1 MVESAYTGASKASA
15 RKGLRVRVP
24 LPAPL
29 RGGVLAERARWVG
42 VHVGRGAEPPGT
54 PAFRHVAVRPL
65 PVGGPAPRTWSPY
78 VRCRSG
84 GLRPRTSSPYVRC
97 RPGAGPPDLVTVRAV
112 PVGGRPPAPP
122 CSGALPCVRCRPSLG
137 GRGFGDAEVTALP
150 SGTPLVG

>member
-42 VHVGRGAEPPGT
+42 VHVGRGAEPPET

-65 PVGGPAPRTWSPY
+65 PVGGPAPR
-78 VRCRSG
+78 
-84 GLRPRTSSPYVRC
+84 
-97 RPGAGPPDLVTVRAV
+97 DLVAVRAV
-112 PVGGRPPAPP
+112 PARGRVPRTSAFRRV
-122 CSGALPCVRCRPSLG
+122 AVRAVSASPG